1 MGKQDYFSHRLYG
14 DAKFRDLIAL
24 LAEYLSD
31 KRWVVAGYTVGSR
44 DEYHSLTEP
53 PDIKIRSG
61 NRSKKELP
69 EASIL
74 SSPFRSVADD
84 SGYFLFRVVHLRWG
98 WEKELIS
105 PFQVQVARKQFE
117 LCPNYIEIETH
128 RKWYA
133 GQKEIAN
140 QLSALAG
147 TKGINTYIRSYEDEF
162 LDALDT
168 AYGNLDEKA
177 DALHDLTRDTIPW
190 DLVPELTTR
199 MLPLGFVPIIP
210 RLHPDT
216 VRFLRTAEHLRNV
229 VGVLPDNSPAIVE
242 YCKSVER
249 ELHAKVFQPIIAT
262 AVKDDSN
269 KPKGNLKK
277 VWDVLGK
284 PKTLTLGEMKDSIVS
299 ALHHENDQNQLAAHI
314 RAVLFGATAEN
325 WFSSPFIAQLE
336 HLIRN
341 YRNAAAHKSVM
352 EVEDVEQ
359 TRMFVLG
366 DKERSGLLEF
376 ICEK

>member
-1 MGKQDYFSHRLYG
+1 MGKLDYFSHRLYG
-14 DAKFRDLIAL
+14 DAKFRDLIRL
-24 LAEYLSD
+24 LANFLSD
-31 KRWVVAGYTVGSR
+31 NRWVVAGHAAGSR
-44 DEYHSLTEP
+44 DEYHRLTEP
-53 PDIKIRSG
+53 PDMEIISG
-61 NRSKKELP
+61 NRSERTLP
-69 EASIL
+69 EANILAAPARSI
-74 SSPFRSVADD
+74 AED

-98 WEKELIS
+98 SEKEIVT
-105 PFQVQVARKQFE
+105 PFQVQIARKRFE
-117 LCPNYIEIETH
+117 QCPNYIEIETH

-140 QLSALAG
+140 QIAAFAS
-147 TKGINTYIRSYEDEF
+147 TKGISTYIRSYKDEF

-168 AYGNLDEKA
+168 AYADLDEKA

-190 DLVPELTTR
+190 DLVPELTTKK
-199 MLPLGFVPIIP
+199 LPLAFVPVIP

-249 ELHAKVFQPIIAT
+249 ELHAKIFLPIIA
-262 AVKDDSN
+262 AVVKDDSN

-284 PKTLTLGEMKDSIVS
+284 SKALTLGEMKDSIAS
-299 ALHHENDQNQLAAHI
+299 AFHQDNQHNELAAHI
-314 RAVLFGATAEN
+314 RTSLFGAITEN
-325 WFSSPFIAQLE
+325 WISSPFIVQLE
-336 HLIRN
+336 QLIRT

-352 EVEDVEQ
+352 EAEDVEQ

-366 DKERSGLLEF
+366 ENGRSGLLEF